1 MSKTIEEEAM
11 SLGWQPKENW
21 KGPEN
26 GWKDAETFMKD
37 GEKMAGFV
45 RKRLEK
51 DFEERIKRIEQASGA
66 ALEFQQKQAE
76 KERAAL
82 LADLKA
88 QKAEAI
94 EDNDLAKLEKIK
106 EQIDEV
112 REAKEPAL
120 DPKDVAAAADFRAKH
135 EFWQGKDWVLQNFA
149 DGAAG
154 ALARRGL
161 KGAELLTELD
171 KQLCESFPEKFGKV
185 KRNGSVEADSQA
197 GSNGEEKTFA
207 DLPKEAKSAY
217 EQLAKK
223 IKGFTKEQYAKDY
236 YAQA

>member
-1 MSKTIEEEAM
+1 MSKTAEEEAIA
-11 SLGWQPKENW
+11 LGWQPKENW

-26 GWKDAETFMKD
+26 GWKDADTFMRD

-76 KERAAL
+76 KERTAL

-94 EDNDLAKLEKIK
+94 EDNDLAKLEKVK
-106 EQIDEV
+106 EQIVEV
-112 REAKEPAL
+112 QESAP
-120 DPKDVAAAADFRAKH
+120 DPKDVAAAAEFRSKH
-135 EFWQGKDWVLQNFA
+135 EFWQGKDWVLHNFA

-154 ALARRGL
+154 ALSRRGL

-171 KQLCESFPEKFGKV
+171 KQLRETFPEKFGKV
-185 KRNGSVEADSQA
+185 KRGGAVEADSQNEVS
-197 GSNGEEKTFA
+197 GDEKTFS

-217 EQLAKK
+217 EQLAKR